1 MPSRPITALI
11 VLFWIG
17 TMGWFGYREVW
28 PSLFPSDAPPFVIEL
43 ADEVTSEFAGQV
55 RGADVLWGIYRG
67 DTRIGRAE
75 TRLRFIRAKNPD
87 EIDVYEMETRL
98 VEVKLDITVIR
109 NILEVKFFIQELKNV
124 YRVTRSGELR
134 AIHTDAKMK
143 ISDLEGT
150 ARFSGEVRD
159 GMLHRT
165 GTVDLGPFGGN
176 VDVKLDPIE
185 APTRS
190 ILNPMHPVPKITGLR
205 PGRRWQMPVL
215 NPLGDVVQPAINAI
229 LAKHGYKEVKL
240 NLFTESKFVN
250 AEVLTETKM
259 IQYEEKEYPCRIIEY
274 RGDRTEVQPA
284 RTYVRISDGAVLRQ
298 EASTLSERLTLQR
311 E

>member
-17 TMGWFGYREVW
+17 TMGWFGYPEVW
-28 PSLFPSDAPPFVIEL
+28 PSLFPSDAPPFVIEP
-43 ADEVTSEFAGQV
+43 AGQ
-55 RGADVLWGIYRG
+55 
-67 DTRIGRAE
+67 
-75 TRLRFIRAKNPD
+75 
-87 EIDVYEMETRL
+87 
-98 VEVKLDITVIR
+98 
-109 NILEVKFFIQELKNV
+109 
-124 YRVTRSGELR
+124 
-134 AIHTDAKMK
+134 
-143 ISDLEGT
+143 
-150 ARFSGEVRD
+150 VRD

-165 GTVDLGPFGGN
+165 GTGDLGPFGGK

-229 LAKHGYKEVKL
+229 LANKGLKEVKL

-250 AEVLTETKM
+250 AEVLTETAM
-259 IQYEEKEYPCRIIEY
+259 IPYEEKEYLC
-274 RGDRTEVQPA
+274 
-284 RTYVRISDGAVLRQ
+284 
-298 EASTLSERLTLQR
+298 
-311 E
+311 